1 MTPFAASPTYNMIY
15 GKTLTYFPQAIVYL
29 SVCLKVVMFI
39 DVIFVHFVKKKDE
52 KIQKQHNNDGCEDLR
67 EPLKEWDLKS
77 LYKWLLFLQI
87 KENTNIF
94 KVDDAPP
101 KSPVR

>member
-29 SVCLKVVMFI
+29 SVCLKVVMFL

-52 KIQKQHNNDGCEDLR
+52 KIQNQHENDEWADL
-67 EPLKEWDLKS
+67 
-77 LYKWLLFLQI
+77 Q
-87 KENTNIF
+87 
-94 KVDDAPP
+94 APP
-101 KSPVR
+101 KEW

>member
-29 SVCLKVVMFI
+29 SVCLKVVMFM

-52 KIQKQHNNDGCEDLR
+52 KIQKQRNNDGCADLQ

-77 LYKWLLFLQI
+77 LYKWLLF
-87 KENTNIF
+87 TNIRKYKYF
-94 KVDDAPP
+94 
-101 KSPVR
+101 